1 MDIRDCLRE
10 TIKKKGI
17 TQSHIAKKIG
27 LSDIDLSNR
36 LLKKRKLEANEML
49 KICNA
54 IDVDPFDIWKD
65 T

>member
-49 KICNA
+49 KICSA
-54 IDVDPFDIWKD
+54 IDVAPFDIWKD

>member
-49 KICNA
+49 KICSA
-54 IDVDPFDIWKD
+54 IDIDPFDIWKD

>member
-1 MDIRDCLRE
+1 MDIRDCLKE
-10 TIKKKGI
+10 TIRQKGI
-17 TQSHIAKKIG
+17 TQAHIAKKIG

-49 KICNA
+49 KICSA
-54 IDVDPFDIWKD
+54 IDVNPFDIWKD